1 MLHNESGKFE
11 CTFTSVT
18 IQKNNSVMLSN
29 FEGSTLGIWAAHGEG
44 KFSFPNQESHYG
56 IVGKYGY
63 EGYPANPNG
72 SHFNAAMLTDKSG
85 RHLVMMP
92 HLERSTF
99 SWNWAHYPNTRKDEV
114 SPWLDA
120 FINAKNWVEKN

>member
-1 MLHNESGKFE
+1 
-11 CTFTSVT
+11 
-18 IQKNNSVMLSN
+18 
-29 FEGSTLGIWAAHGEG
+29 
-44 KFSFPNQESHYG
+44 
-56 IVGKYGY
+56 
-63 EGYPANPNG
+63 
-72 SHFNAAMLTDKSG
+72 MLTDKSG

-99 SWNWAHYPNTRKDEV
+99 SWNWAHYPNTRKDEA